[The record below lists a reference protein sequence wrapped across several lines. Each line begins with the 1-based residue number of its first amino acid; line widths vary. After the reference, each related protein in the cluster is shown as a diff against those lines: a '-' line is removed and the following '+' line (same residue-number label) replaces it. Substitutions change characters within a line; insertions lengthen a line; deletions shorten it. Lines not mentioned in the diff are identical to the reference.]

1 MLHGFRVY
9 AGDKEEE
16 NTGCD
21 DRADVLM
28 RMRII
33 FCSKNPDTSANHKGS
48 PLCLGFASAEGGRD
62 WKKTPRQ
69 KSAAVARKG
78 RGELSLLCV
87 YTSNLRV
94 LGGCRSPPVPPGSQ
108 PAQKPQRGLSPAS
121 LMNFEG
127 MQIYFCPFGL
137 RFAPGSRSCQLAGR
151 RKMQWLNICR
161 EWKKKAIQNDIQAP
175 GLALSCQE
183 NRACKMLSVP
193 PAQQREKRRGG
204 TFPPAAI
211 WVHGVAAVGPFPS
224 VGFSSRHTTE
234 TVPGSFWLSPG
245 AGLMRVCSRGA
256 DLCSRVKH
264 GTSECHSTSA
274 SPRFSGC
281 CTLLSGATPSKTGQ
295 EMLPETKGKALG
307 SDCPSSACCLLPQ
320 TWGNF
325 LIK

>member
-1 MLHGFRVY
+1 M
-9 AGDKEEE
+9 EE
-16 NTGCD
+16 NT
-21 DRADVLM
+21 ATK
-28 RMRII
+28 I
-33 FCSKNPDTSANHKGS
+33 CSSGQE
-48 PLCLGFASAEGGRD
+48 GEGGIILAVRLHEQPACARRVQVAPSPS
-62 WKKTPRQ
+62 WFPASSETP
-69 KSAAVARKG
+69 ARAQPCIAD
-78 RGELSLLCV
+78 ELRRNANIFLSFWPALCTRISLLSAGWQEENAV
-87 YTSNLRV
+87 VKYL
-94 LGGCRSPPVPPGSQ
+94 Q
-108 PAQKPQRGLSPAS
+108 
-121 LMNFEG
+121 G
-127 MQIYFCPFGL
+127 M
-137 RFAPGSRSCQLAGR
+137 
-151 RKMQWLNICR
+151 
-161 EWKKKAIQNDIQAP
+161 EKKAIQNDIQAP

-193 PAQQREKRRGG
+193 PAQRREKPRGG

-234 TVPGSFWLSPG
+234 TVPGSFCLSPG

-281 CTLLSGATPSKTGQ
+281 CTLLSGASRSKTGQ